1 MLGLATLFVAD
12 VGVCK
17 APLCHRL
24 IKRLVHIQHI
34 ANLAEE
40 EVVG

>member
-17 APLCHRL
+17 ASLRHRL
-24 IKRLVHIQHI
+24 VKRLVHIQHI
-34 ANLAEE
+34 ANPADEK
-40 EVVG
+40 VVS